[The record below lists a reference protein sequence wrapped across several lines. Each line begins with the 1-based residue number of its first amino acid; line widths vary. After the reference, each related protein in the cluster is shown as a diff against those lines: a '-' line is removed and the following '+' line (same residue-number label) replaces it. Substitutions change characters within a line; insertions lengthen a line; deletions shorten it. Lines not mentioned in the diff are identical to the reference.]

1 MKQES
6 KNVQQ
11 QNVHHQEDIKKLS
24 FVLVFLSLFVIAL
37 FGLVPLA

>member
-11 QNVHHQEDIKKLS
+11 HEDYKKLT
-24 FVLVFLSLFVIAL
+24 FAVVFLSLFVIAL
-37 FGLVPLA
+37 FGLMPLV